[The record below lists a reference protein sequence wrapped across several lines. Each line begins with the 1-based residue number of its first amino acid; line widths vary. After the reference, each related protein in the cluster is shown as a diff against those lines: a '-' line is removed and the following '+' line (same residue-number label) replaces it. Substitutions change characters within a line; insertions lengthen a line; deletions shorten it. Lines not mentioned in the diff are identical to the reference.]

1 MRSLKVGLAAAILLL
16 GINVA
21 EAHHVAG
28 HGGSLSSSFNP
39 YSSQTR
45 PPQTFVDFN
54 FNVDRLDGGL
64 GYVLSYQTAAEYS
77 VNRRFSFGARIP
89 FLTIREKFLPDT
101 DAFGDIAAGV
111 KFLAGEWPL
120 QRMFLTLG
128 SEVSFPTGS
137 EDKGTGTGDVMFSPY
152 VTLSK
157 GFHRFSLVTTL
168 GSTLAAT
175 SHVYPSL
182 DYALSL
188 IVPVTK
194 GALPVDFFLT
204 FQGSTAATSKTF
216 TNGSTK
222 AYVRPAFVFHL
233 TSKFLAT
240 LGGKFSAVDTLEVK
254 KGITLSR
261 LSTAPLSDVQA
272 GFTFDINY
280 SF

>member
-1 MRSLKVGLAAAILLL
+1 MRSLKVGLAAMIFFF

-21 EAHHVAG
+21 EAHHVVG

-45 PPQTFVDFN
+45 PPETFVDFN

-64 GYVLSYQTAAEYS
+64 GYVLSYQTSAEYS
-77 VNRRFSFGARIP
+77 VNRRWSFGARVP

-101 DAFGDIAAGV
+101 DGIGDVAASV

-120 QRMFLTLG
+120 HRMFLTLG
-128 SEVSFPTGS
+128 SEVSFPTGN

-152 VTLSK
+152 LTLSK
-157 GFHRFSLVTTL
+157 GFRHFSLLTTL
-168 GSTLAAT
+168 GSTLAAAGEV
-175 SHVYPSL
+175 HPSV
-182 DYALSL
+182 DYSLSL
-188 IVPVTK
+188 ILPVTK
-194 GALPVDFFLT
+194 GALPVDFFLS

-222 AYVRPAFVFHL
+222 AYLRPAFVFHL
-233 TSKFLAT
+233 TSKLLAT

-254 KGITLSR
+254 KGIALSR
-261 LSTAPLSDVQA
+261 VSTAPLSDVQA